1 MANKKWDAF
10 MGSAG
15 FYVTL
20 AVCLLVVGVSG
31 YFLLF
36 DSKDTEPAAEE
47 TSQVPESESVAA
59 PAEELEESEAPAVV
73 ETISP
78 DPVETKTAPMPEEE
92 VDDTPVAAEA
102 PRTVVSPLDGQVVT
116 AFSVDQLVYNE
127 TLGDWRT
134 HDGVDISA
142 SAGTAVLAACAGT
155 VAGVEDDPM
164 MGTTVTISHAD
175 GYQTVYASLQ
185 EHPSVEIGDS
195 VSAGQAI
202 GAVGDTAA
210 AEAAQGPHLH
220 FSVTRDGD
228 VVNPDDFLNR

>member
-36 DSKDTEPAAEE
+36 DSNDAEPAAEE

-59 PAEELEESEAPAVV
+59 PAEELEEPEAPAVV

-78 DPVETKTAPMPEEE
+78 DPVETQTSSMPEIEI
-92 VDDTPVAAEA
+92 DDTPVTAEA

-116 AFSVDQLVYNE
+116 AFSVDQLVYSE

-155 VAGVEDDPM
+155 VAGIEDDPLM
-164 MGTTVTISHAD
+164 RTTVTISHAG

-195 VSAGQAI
+195 VSAGQTI
-202 GAVGDTAA
+202 GTVGDTAA

-220 FSVTRDGD
+220 FSVTKDGD
-228 VVNPDDFLNR
+228 VVDPDDFLNQ

>member
-59 PAEELEESEAPAVV
+59 PAEELEEPEAPAVV

-102 PRTVVSPLDGQVVT
+102 PRTVVSPLDGQVVA

-155 VAGVEDDPM
+155 VAGVEDDPL
-164 MGTTVTISHAD
+164 MGTTVTISHAG

>member
-36 DSKDTEPAAEE
+36 DSKDAEPAAEE
-47 TSQVPESESVAA
+47 TSQVPETESAA
-59 PAEELEESEAPAVV
+59 PAEDLEEPEAPAVV

-78 DPVETKTAPMPEEE
+78 DPVETQTSSMPEIEI
-92 VDDTPVAAEA
+92 DDTPVTAEA

-116 AFSVDQLVYNE
+116 AFSVDQLVYSE

-134 HDGVDISA
+134 HDGLDIA
-142 SAGTAVLAACAGT
+142 AAAGTKVLAASGGKVISVT
-155 VAGVEDDPM
+155 EDAL
-164 MGTTVTISHAD
+164 MGTTVVLDHGD
-175 GYQTVYASLQ
+175 GYQTTYASLQ
-185 EHPSVEIGDS
+185 SQPTVEAGDT
-195 VSAGQAI
+195 VSAGQII
-202 GAVGDTAA
+202 GAVGTTAK
-210 AEAAQGPHLH
+210 AESGQSPHLH
-220 FSVTRDGD
+220 FSVTKDGD
-228 VVNPDDFLNR
+228 AMDPEEFLKR

>member
-59 PAEELEESEAPAVV
+59 PAEELEELEAPAVV

-78 DPVETKTAPMPEEE
+78 DPVEAKTAPMPEEE

-116 AFSVDQLVYNE
+116 AFSVDQLVYSE

-155 VAGVEDDPM
+155 VAGIEDDPL
-164 MGTTVTISHAD
+164 MGTTVTISHAG

-195 VSAGQAI
+195 VSAGQTI
-202 GAVGDTAA
+202 GTVGDTAA

-220 FSVTRDGD
+220 FSVTKDGD
-228 VVNPDDFLNR
+228 VVDPDDFLNQ

>member
-1 MANKKWDAF
+1 M
-10 MGSAG
+10 
-15 FYVTL
+15 
-20 AVCLLVVGVSG
+20 
-31 YFLLF
+31 
-36 DSKDTEPAAEE
+36 
-47 TSQVPESESVAA
+47 
-59 PAEELEESEAPAVV
+59 V

-116 AFSVDQLVYNE
+116 AFSVGQLVDNE

-134 HDGVDISA
+134 HDGVEISA

-155 VAGVEDDPM
+155 VAGVEDDPL

-175 GYQTVYASLQ
+175 GYQTVDASLQ
-185 EHPSVEIGDS
+185 GRPSVEIGDS
-195 VSAGQAI
+195 VSAGQAV

>member
-1 MANKKWDAF
+1 M
-10 MGSAG
+10 
-15 FYVTL
+15 
-20 AVCLLVVGVSG
+20 
-31 YFLLF
+31 
-36 DSKDTEPAAEE
+36 
-47 TSQVPESESVAA
+47 
-59 PAEELEESEAPAVV
+59 V

-78 DPVETKTAPMPEEE
+78 DPVETQTSSMPEIEI
-92 VDDTPVAAEA
+92 DDTPVTAEA

-116 AFSVDQLVYNE
+116 AFSVDQLVYSE

-155 VAGVEDDPM
+155 VAGIEDDPL
-164 MGTTVTISHAD
+164 MGTTVTISHAG

-195 VSAGQAI
+195 VSAGQTI
-202 GAVGDTAA
+202 GTVGDTAA

-220 FSVTRDGD
+220 FSVTKDGD
-228 VVNPDDFLNR
+228 VVDPDDFLNQ

>member
-36 DSKDTEPAAEE
+36 DSKGTEPAAEE

-59 PAEELEESEAPAVV
+59 PAEELEEPEAPAVV

-102 PRTVVSPLDGQVVT
+102 PRTVVSPLDGQVVA

-155 VAGVEDDPM
+155 VAGVEDDPL

-195 VSAGQAI
+195 VSAGQTI
-202 GAVGDTAA
+202 GTVGDTAA

>member
-59 PAEELEESEAPAVV
+59 PAEELEEPEAPAVV

-155 VAGVEDDPM
+155 VAGVEDDPL
-164 MGTTVTISHAD
+164 MGTTVTISHAG

>member
-1 MANKKWDAF
+1 MSNKKWDAF

-59 PAEELEESEAPAVV
+59 PAEELEEPEAPAVV

-102 PRTVVSPLDGQVVT
+102 PRTVVSPLDGQVVA

-155 VAGVEDDPM
+155 VAGVEDDPL
-164 MGTTVTISHAD
+164 MGTTVTISHAA

>member
-36 DSKDTEPAAEE
+36 DSKDAEPAAEE

-59 PAEELEESEAPAVV
+59 PAEELEEPEAPAVV

-78 DPVETKTAPMPEEE
+78 DPVETQTSSMPEIEI
-92 VDDTPVAAEA
+92 DDTPVTAEA

-116 AFSVDQLVYNE
+116 AFSVDQLVYSE

-155 VAGVEDDPM
+155 VAGIEDDPL
-164 MGTTVTISHAD
+164 MGTTVTISHAG

-195 VSAGQAI
+195 VSAGQTI
-202 GAVGDTAA
+202 GTVGDTAA

-220 FSVTRDGD
+220 FSVTKDGD
-228 VVNPDDFLNR
+228 VVDPDDFLNQ

>member
-59 PAEELEESEAPAVV
+59 PAEELEEPEAPAVV

-78 DPVETKTAPMPEEE
+78 DPVEAKTAPMPEEE

-116 AFSVDQLVYNE
+116 AFSVDQLVYSE
-127 TLGDWRT
+127 ALGDWRT

-155 VAGVEDDPM
+155 VAGIEDDPL
-164 MGTTVTISHAD
+164 MGTTVTISHAG

-195 VSAGQAI
+195 VSAGQTI
-202 GAVGDTAA
+202 GTVGDTAA

-220 FSVTRDGD
+220 FSVTKDGD
-228 VVNPDDFLNR
+228 VVDPDDFLNQ

>member
-59 PAEELEESEAPAVV
+59 PAEELEEPEAPAVV

-78 DPVETKTAPMPEEE
+78 DPVEAKTAPMPEEE

-116 AFSVDQLVYNE
+116 AFSVDQLVYSE

-155 VAGVEDDPM
+155 VAGIEDDPL
-164 MGTTVTISHAD
+164 MGTTVTISHAG

-195 VSAGQAI
+195 VSAGQTI
-202 GAVGDTAA
+202 GTVGDTAA

-220 FSVTRDGD
+220 FSVTKDGD
-228 VVNPDDFLNR
+228 VVDPDDFLNQ

>member
-36 DSKDTEPAAEE
+36 DSKDAEPAAEE
-47 TSQVPESESVAA
+47 TSQVPESECVAA
-59 PAEELEESEAPAVV
+59 PAEELEEPEAPAVV

-78 DPVETKTAPMPEEE
+78 DPVETQTSSMPEIEI
-92 VDDTPVAAEA
+92 DDTPVTAEA

-116 AFSVDQLVYNE
+116 AFSVDQLVYSE

-155 VAGVEDDPM
+155 VAGIEDDPL
-164 MGTTVTISHAD
+164 MGTTVTISHAG

-185 EHPSVEIGDS
+185 EHPSVELGDS
-195 VSAGQAI
+195 VSAGQTI
-202 GAVGDTAA
+202 GTVGDTAA
-210 AEAAQGPHLH
+210 AEAAQRPHLH
-220 FSVTRDGD
+220 FSVTKDGD
-228 VVNPDDFLNR
+228 VVDPDDFLNQ

>member
-47 TSQVPESESVAA
+47 TSQVPESEPVAA
-59 PAEELEESEAPAVV
+59 PAEELEEPEAPAVV

-102 PRTVVSPLDGQVVT
+102 PRTVVSPLDGQVVA

-155 VAGVEDDPM
+155 VAGVEDDPL

>member
-59 PAEELEESEAPAVV
+59 PAEELEEPEAPAVV

-78 DPVETKTAPMPEEE
+78 DPVEAKTAPMPEEE

-155 VAGVEDDPM
+155 VAGVEDDPL

>member
-1 MANKKWDAF
+1 MSNKKWDAF

-59 PAEELEESEAPAVV
+59 PAEELEEPEAPAVV

-155 VAGVEDDPM
+155 VAGVEDDPL

-185 EHPSVEIGDS
+185 EHPGVEIGDS

>member
-1 MANKKWDAF
+1 MSNKKWDAF

-59 PAEELEESEAPAVV
+59 PAEELEEPEAPAVV

-155 VAGVEDDPM
+155 VAGVEDDPL

>member
-36 DSKDTEPAAEE
+36 DSKDAEPAAEE
-47 TSQVPESESVAA
+47 TSQVPETESAA
-59 PAEELEESEAPAVV
+59 PAEDLEEPEAPAVV

-78 DPVETKTAPMPEEE
+78 DPVETQTSSMPEIEI
-92 VDDTPVAAEA
+92 DDTPVTAEA

-116 AFSVDQLVYNE
+116 AFSVDQLVYSE

-142 SAGTAVLAACAGT
+142 SAGTAVQAACAAT
-155 VAGVEDDPM
+155 VAGIEDDPL
-164 MGTTVTISHAD
+164 MGTTVTISHAG

-195 VSAGQAI
+195 VSAGQTI
-202 GAVGDTAA
+202 GTVGDTAA

-220 FSVTRDGD
+220 FSVTKDGD
-228 VVNPDDFLNR
+228 VVDPDDFLNQ

>member
-36 DSKDTEPAAEE
+36 DSKDAEPAAEE
-47 TSQVPESESVAA
+47 TSQVPETESAA
-59 PAEELEESEAPAVV
+59 PAEDLED
-73 ETISP
+73 P
-78 DPVETKTAPMPEEE
+78 DPVETQTSSMPEIEI
-92 VDDTPVAAEA
+92 DDTPVTAEA

-116 AFSVDQLVYNE
+116 AFSVDQLVYSE

-155 VAGVEDDPM
+155 VAGIEDDPL
-164 MGTTVTISHAD
+164 MGTTVTISHAG

-195 VSAGQAI
+195 VSAGQTI
-202 GAVGDTAA
+202 GTVGDTAA

-220 FSVTRDGD
+220 FSVTKDGD
-228 VVNPDDFLNR
+228 VVDPDDFLNQ

>member
-47 TSQVPESESVAA
+47 TSQVPETESAA
-59 PAEELEESEAPAVV
+59 PAEDLEEPEAPAVV

-78 DPVETKTAPMPEEE
+78 DAVETKTAPMPEEE

-102 PRTVVSPLDGQVVT
+102 PRTVVSPLDGQVVA

-155 VAGVEDDPM
+155 VAGVEDDPL
-164 MGTTVTISHAD
+164 MGTTVTISHAA
-175 GYQTVYASLQ
+175 GHQTVYASLQ
-185 EHPSVEIGDS
+185 EHASVEIGDS

>member
-36 DSKDTEPAAEE
+36 DSKDAEPAAEE

-59 PAEELEESEAPAVV
+59 PAEELEEPEAPAVV

-78 DPVETKTAPMPEEE
+78 DPVEAKTAPMPEEE

-116 AFSVDQLVYNE
+116 AFSVDQLVYSE

-155 VAGVEDDPM
+155 VAGIEDDPL
-164 MGTTVTISHAD
+164 MGTTVTISHAG

-195 VSAGQAI
+195 VSAGQTI
-202 GAVGDTAA
+202 GTVGDTAA

-220 FSVTRDGD
+220 FSVTKDGD
-228 VVNPDDFLNR
+228 VVDPDDFLNQ

>member
-59 PAEELEESEAPAVV
+59 PAEELEEPEAPAVV

-155 VAGVEDDPM
+155 VAGVEDDPL

>member
-20 AVCLLVVGVSG
+20 AVCLLVVGVIG

-59 PAEELEESEAPAVV
+59 PAEELEEPEAPAVV

-78 DPVETKTAPMPEEE
+78 DPVETQTSSMPEIEI
-92 VDDTPVAAEA
+92 DDTPVTAEA

-116 AFSVDQLVYNE
+116 AFSVDQLVYSE

-155 VAGVEDDPM
+155 VAGIEDDPL
-164 MGTTVTISHAD
+164 MGTTVTISHAG

-195 VSAGQAI
+195 VSAGQTI
-202 GAVGDTAA
+202 GTVGDTAA

-220 FSVTRDGD
+220 FSVTKDGD
-228 VVNPDDFLNR
+228 VVDPDDFLNQ